1 MGRYNLLDEKWITV
15 LRKDSGKTENVSLLT
30 IFEHAGEYRALAGEM
45 EAQNFAILRVLLAV
59 LTTVFTRV
67 DATGEAYEWL
77 QLDSSDKLIVEEAVD
92 EDYVD
97 DYTEALEDT
106 WKSIWKSH
114 CFPPPVCQYLKAWHD
129 RFYLLDDKYP
139 FFQVTKKD
147 LTYRFPSG
155 ERNSAL
161 EAKNFLGKK
170 INRMISESDSKEAIF
185 TPVVGEG
192 KNSMTEAELAR
203 WLITM
208 HGYVGTAD
216 KVKFP
221 KENNKKDSKGWLY
234 DMGGIY
240 MEGDDIFET
249 LWLNTMLYHTED
261 DVRYTISPQSP
272 SWEDEPIT
280 RLDAI
285 LAGKPIT
292 NLAYLYTAWSRAV
305 YIPVD
310 WTMEKDVSVGAVKI
324 TEIDR
329 ENGFIEPMTL
339 WNYNTGG
346 EHKNNFMPKPYEPMQ
361 ALWRSFGLLIPEK
374 GNARAKRPAIID
386 YYHRIA
392 SFIDNRMVKLH
403 AVSMLYDEKPA
414 SRLPLD
420 EISDTLSFNEIILT
434 DDKDNGWSGRVRNIV
449 ADTKNIVETVYNR
462 FLNKIAKNRLNPK
475 NKKIGV
481 FEEKE
486 QARLYEKIDRP
497 FREWLWR
504 IQPEDDKAAKES
516 LWKKELY
523 GIALREAEQLMK
535 HLTPRDYKGEENCIT
550 AYQAFKR
557 ELYKKLLPDGD

>member
-1 MGRYNLLDEKWITV
+1 
-15 LRKDSGKTENVSLLT
+15 
-30 IFEHAGEYRALAGEM
+30 
-45 EAQNFAILRVLLAV
+45 
-59 LTTVFTRV
+59 
-67 DATGEAYEWL
+67 
-77 QLDSSDKLIVEEAVD
+77 
-92 EDYVD
+92 
-97 DYTEALEDT
+97 
-106 WKSIWKSH
+106 
-114 CFPPPVCQYLKAWHD
+114 
-129 RFYLLDDKYP
+129 
-139 FFQVTKKD
+139 
-147 LTYRFPSG
+147 
-155 ERNSAL
+155 
-161 EAKNFLGKK
+161 
-170 INRMISESDSKEAIF
+170 MISESDHKEAIF
-185 TPVVGEG
+185 TPVVGEE
-192 KNSMTEAELAR
+192 KNSMTGAELAR

-346 EHKNNFMPKPYEPMQ
+346 EHKNNFMPKPYEPAQ

-374 GNARAKRPAIID
+374 GNAKAKRPAIID

-403 AVSMLYDEKPA
+403 AVGILYDDKPA
-414 SRLPLD
+414 SRLPID

-449 ADTKNIVETVYNR
+449 AETKNIVETVYNR
-462 FLNKIAKNRLNPK
+462 FLNNIAKIRLNSK

-481 FEEKE
+481 FVEKE
-486 QARLYEKIDRP
+486 QAGLYEKIDRP

-516 LWKKELY
+516 LWKRELY
-523 GIALREAEQLMK
+523 GIALGEAELLMS
-535 HLTPRDYKGEENCIT
+535 HLTTRDYKGEENCIT

-557 ELYKKLLPDGD
+557 ELYKKLLPDGI

>member
-15 LRKDSGKTENVSLLT
+15 LRKDSGETENVSLLNL
-30 IFEHAGEYRALAGEM
+30 FEHAGEYRALAGEM
-45 EAQNFAILRVLLAV
+45 EVQNFAILRVLLAI

-67 DATGEAYEWL
+67 DATGEAYEWIE
-77 QLDSSDKLIVEEAVD
+77 LDGSERLIVEEAVD
-92 EDYVD
+92 EDD
-97 DYTEALEDT
+97 EEDYTEALEDT
-106 WKSIWKSH
+106 WKNIWEGH
-114 CFPPPVCQYLKAWHD
+114 CFPSVVCQYLKAWHD
-129 RFYLLDDKYP
+129 RFYLFDDKYP

-147 LTYRFPSG
+147 LEDRLPKG
-155 ERNSAL
+155 
-161 EAKNFLGKK
+161 KNGTQFAGKQL
-170 INRMISESDSKEAIF
+170 NRMISESNNKEAIF
-185 TPVVGEG
+185 APVAGQG
-192 KNSMTEAELAR
+192 KSRMTEAELAR

-339 WNYNTGG
+339 WNYNTRG
-346 EHKNNFMPKPYEPMQ
+346 EHKNNFMPKPHEPMQ

-374 GNARAKRPAIID
+374 GNAKAKRPAIID
-386 YYHRIA
+386 YYHSIA

-403 AVSMLYDEKPA
+403 AVGVLYDNKPA
-414 SRLPLD
+414 SRLPID
-420 EISDTLSFNEIILT
+420 EISDTLFLNEIILT
-434 DDKDNGWSGRVRNIV
+434 DDEDNGWSGRVRNIV
-449 ADTKNIVETVYNR
+449 AETKNIVEGSYKK
-462 FLNKIAKNRLNPK
+462 FLGEIAKRRGIK
-475 NKKIGV
+475 SDV
-481 FEEKE
+481 FAAAY
-486 QARLYEKIDRP
+486 QATLYEKIDHP

-516 LWKKELY
+516 IWKKELY
-523 GIALREAEQLMK
+523 RIALGEAEQLMK

-550 AYQAFKR
+550 AYQAFKM
-557 ELYKKLLPDGD
+557 ELYKKLLPDGN

>member
-15 LRKDSGKTENVSLLT
+15 LRNDSGKTENVSLLT
-30 IFEHAGEYRALAGEM
+30 LFEHAGEYRALAGEM
-45 EAQNFAILRVLLAV
+45 EVQNFAILRVLLAV

-77 QLDSSDKLIVEEAVD
+77 QLDNSDKLIVKEAVD

-114 CFPPPVCQYLKAWHD
+114 CFPAVVCQYLKAWYD

-155 ERNSAL
+155 EHNSAL

-170 INRMISESDSKEAIF
+170 INRMISESDHKEAIF
-185 TPVVGEG
+185 TPVSGEE

-272 SWEDEPIT
+272 SWEDEPIK

-292 NLAYLYTAWSRAV
+292 NLAYLYTVWSRAV

-374 GNARAKRPAIID
+374 GNAKAKRPAIID

-403 AVSMLYDEKPA
+403 AVGILYDDKPA
-414 SRLPLD
+414 SRLPID

-434 DDKDNGWSGRVRNIV
+434 DDEDNGWSGRVRNVV
-449 ADTKNIVETVYNR
+449 AETKNIVETVYNR
-462 FLNKIAKNRLNPK
+462 FLYKIAKIRLNPK

-481 FEEKE
+481 FVEKE
-486 QARLYEKIDRP
+486 QAGLYEKIDRP

-504 IQPEDDKAAKES
+504 IQPDDDKAAKES

-550 AYQAFKR
+550 AYQAFQR
-557 ELYKKLLPDGD
+557 ELYKKLLPDGN